1 MTKLQEMVLC
11 DSCGAASPH
20 NAKQCVGCGEPL
32 APRTE
37 KIQPTTAKVIGVL
50 LFLAVGIGTES
61 IMFAQFQRARASPT
75 WPTVE
80 GTVITC
86 TSSSSHGGSIIGYAY
101 AVDGTDYVGNNV
113 SYKNDH
119 DVRYDYKENQVVTV
133 YYAPDNP
140 GIAVLRPGYFLSDFV
155 VFPIMIF
162 VVFFLIPFWQII
174 VIMKIRARNH
184 ELIRTGKL
192 TTAS

>member
-50 LFLAVGIGTES
+50 LFLTIGIVAES
-61 IMFAQFQRARASPT
+61 FMFAQFQRARASPT

-80 GTVITC
+80 GTMILHK
-86 TSSSSHGGSIIGYAY
+86 TSGANGSYFLGYAY
-101 AVDGTDYVGNNV
+101 SVDGTNYVGRKV
-113 SYKNDH
+113 TYKNDQN
-119 DVRYDYKENQVVTV
+119 VRYNYKEYQVITV

-140 GIAVLRPGYFLSDFV
+140 GIAVLRPGYFVSDFV
-155 VFPIMIF
+155 VPPIMTF
-162 VVFFLIPFWQII
+162 AVFFLIPFWQII

-192 TTAS
+192 TIA